1 MNSPVSAP
9 AEDWR
14 RAIGFTLGAAWIL
27 FQLLNLIDPLAPLVA
42 HPLHLTF
49 ALGLAFLWKPLGRV
63 LDAVLLLGVA
73 VVGGYYLA
81 SLGRLSNRIDGV
93 DEVTLVDLVCGL
105 LLIALLLEAVRRIV
119 GWSLL
124 GVIFAFLAYAFA
136 GPWLPGWLGF
146 SGFGFTEL
154 IEILTMT
161 LYGVLG
167 ITTETSVQFVF
178 YFVMFG
184 AVYGAIGGGR
194 LLIDMTLGLTGGRQ
208 GGAAKAAV
216 AASSLMGSISGSAVA
231 NVSATGVFTIP
242 LMRQSGYSATRAA
255 AIEAMASTGGQL
267 MPPVMGVAAFV
278 IAEIL
283 QIEYARVALAGLAPA
298 VAFYVALFVVVDLE
312 SRRDGVGHVDA
323 DRRVER
329 IGPRLHLL
337 IPPVAL
343 IAFLIVGFSAALS
356 ATFATGLCVVVCY
369 LRGTTALKLGDWRG
383 AIEEG
388 SRQAALVAAPIAAIG
403 VIIAVAVQS
412 NLALKFSTQL
422 IAQAGG
428 GLPGALGVI
437 ALGCLIMGAGLP
449 TVAAYIIGA
458 ILFAP
463 ALIELGVNEL
473 AAHLFVMYYCVL
485 SMVTP
490 PVALASYAAAG
501 IAGASTMSTSL
512 EAFRL
517 SAVSFVIPL
526 AFVLDPRL
534 LGEGSVFWVLAAFA
548 SLTVATAGWA
558 IALAGWLRRRLRLIE
573 RVALAVLAVA
583 LIVSPTGSGAWAA
596 AAVAFALGILWLV
609 LSSRFYGEK
618 SSPG

>member
-1 MNSPVSAP
+1 MNSSDSAP
-9 AEDWR
+9 AEKWR
-14 RAIGFTLGAAWIL
+14 RAMGLTLGGAWIL
-27 FQLLNLIDPLAPLVA
+27 FQLLNLFDPLAPLVA
-42 HPLHLTF
+42 HPIHLTF
-49 ALGLAFLWKPLGRV
+49 ALGLGLLWRPLSGPRGRV
-63 LDAVLLLGVA
+63 FDVALLLGVV
-73 VVGGYYLA
+73 VVGGYYLV

-93 DEVTLVDLVCGL
+93 DEVTFVDLVCGI
-105 LLIALLLEAVRRIV
+105 LLIVLLLEAVRRIV

-124 GVIFAFLAYAFA
+124 GVILAFLTYAFV

-146 SGFGFTEL
+146 SGFGFIEL
-154 IEILTMT
+154 VEILTMT
-161 LYGVLG
+161 LYGILG

-194 LLIDMTLGLTGGRQ
+194 LLIDLTLSVTGGRQ
-208 GGAAKAAV
+208 GGSAQAAV
-216 AASSLMGSISGSAVA
+216 AASSLMGAISGSAVT

-278 IAEIL
+278 IAEML
-283 QIEYARVALAGLAPA
+283 QIEYSQVALAGLAPA
-298 VAFYVALFVVVDLE
+298 VAFYVALFVVVHLE
-312 SRRDGVGHVDA
+312 SRRDGVGHLDA
-323 DRRVER
+323 GRR
-329 IGPRLHLL
+329 IDPLAPRLHLL
-337 IPPVAL
+337 IPPIAL
-343 IAFLIVGFSAALS
+343 IAFLVAGFSASLS
-356 ATFATGLCVVVCY
+356 ATFSTGLCVVVCY
-369 LRGTTALKLGDWRG
+369 LRGSTALKLRDWRS
-383 AIEEG
+383 AIEDG

-463 ALIELGVNEL
+463 ALIEFGVNEL

-512 EAFRL
+512 DAFRL
-517 SAVSFVIPL
+517 SAVSFVIPI
-526 AFVLDPRL
+526 AFVLDPRV
-534 LGEGSVFWVLAAFA
+534 LGQGSALWVLLAFA

-558 IALAGWLRRRLRLIE
+558 IALAGWWRRPLRLLE
-573 RVALAVLAVA
+573 RAVLAALAIA
-583 LIVSPTGSGAWAA
+583 LIVSPTGTGAWAA
-596 AAVAFALGILWLV
+596 AAIAFALGILWLV
-609 LSSRFYGEK
+609 LSSR
-618 SSPG
+618 ST